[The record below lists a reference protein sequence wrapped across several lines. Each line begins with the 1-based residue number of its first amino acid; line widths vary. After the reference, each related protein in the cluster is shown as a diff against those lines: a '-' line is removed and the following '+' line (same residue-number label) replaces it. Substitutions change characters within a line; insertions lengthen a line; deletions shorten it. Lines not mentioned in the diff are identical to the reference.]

1 MKVFVFLLLPDD
13 HPFWSAK
20 ITSEIECVAY
30 DCGFAVSRGDF
41 EEIGFAEKVDG
52 VSAWAS
58 NEFCSCTVSAIVD
71 ENVQTN
77 ELADKPPMGHMITV
91 DPNTNLLYTKTKIPA
106 VKYHIHKGTQEIV
119 TRVNTEAIQSF

>member
-1 MKVFVFLLLPDD
+1 MSFCCSPTITRFGVQ
-13 HPFWSAK
+13 K

-58 NEFCSCTVSAIVD
+58 NEFCSCMVSAIVD
-71 ENVQTN
+71 ENVQVN
-77 ELADKPPMGHMITV
+77 ELADKPPVGHMITA
-91 DPNTNLLYTKTKIPA
+91 DPNTNLLYTKIPA
-106 VKYHIHKGTQEIV
+106 VKYHIHKGMQEIV